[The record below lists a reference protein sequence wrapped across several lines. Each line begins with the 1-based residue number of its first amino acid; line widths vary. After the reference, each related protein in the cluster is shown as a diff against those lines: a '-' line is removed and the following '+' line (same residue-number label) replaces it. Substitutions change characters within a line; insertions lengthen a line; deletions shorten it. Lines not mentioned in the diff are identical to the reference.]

1 MVRLQPEWGPRAGY
15 LFQRSLTANSGRR
28 LNFADVSLL
37 PAPYN
42 CMHFLC
48 PILFQEACKAIDRKT
63 ESKIKQTSKS
73 KRKFKFVS
81 NRGKIKQVTGTK

>member
-1 MVRLQPEWGPRAGY
+1 M
-15 LFQRSLTANSGRR
+15 LT
-28 LNFADVSLL
+28 FPFFLL
-37 PAPYN
+37 LIIV
-42 CMHFLC
+42 CIFLC